1 MDSLVTANGLP
12 ESYQILI
19 ALGCI
24 LLLGLAADAIGRHTI
39 FPRVTLLLMFG
50 IIVGEQFLNL
60 IPVVVSGQ
68 FDLIANITLLIVG
81 FLLGEQIGPEVL
93 EKSARKIVSISL
105 FAALSTSLI
114 VFLALLLA
122 GVPIEVA
129 LLLGCISAATA
140 PAATMDTVQES
151 GQQNDFTRI
160 LLAVVALDDVWALLL
175 FSLGVTLT
183 TFLLQSHGLAE
194 PLIAVSWEVG
204 GALLLGLGLG
214 WPAAYLT
221 GRINPGKP
229 ILAEALGL
237 VFLCGGLALWLG
249 VSFLI
254 ASMAMGAT
262 VRRFAEHHEHAF
274 HEIENVEWPLMV
286 IFFVLAGASLDISAA
301 VNIGLLGSVYVIARI
316 AGKIVGAGIGGKF
329 GGADTSTQRYMGIA
343 LLPQAGVAIGMAL
356 VAASRFPDYRQIIL
370 PLVICTTV
378 IFELFGPLCTRLA
391 IKRMR

>member
-1 MDSLVTANGLP
+1 MDSLVTGNGLP
-12 ESYQILI
+12 ASYQILI
-19 ALGCI
+19 TLGSI
-24 LLLGLAADAIGRHTI
+24 LLLGLAADAIGRYTI
-39 FPRVTLLLMFG
+39 FPRVTLLLLFG
-50 IIVGEQFLNL
+50 IVIGEQFLNL
-60 IPVVVSGQ
+60 IPAVVTGQ

-93 EKSARKIVSISL
+93 KKSTRKIVSISL

-114 VFLALLLA
+114 VFLSLVLV

-129 LLLGCISAATA
+129 ILLGCISAATA
-140 PAATMDTVQES
+140 PAATVDTVQES
-151 GQQNDFTRI
+151 GQQNDFTRT

-183 TFLLQSHGLAE
+183 TFLLQSHGIAE
-194 PLIAVSWEVG
+194 PLLAVSWEIG
-204 GALLLGLGLG
+204 GALLLGLGIG

-221 GRINPGKP
+221 GRLKPGRP

-237 VFLCGGLALWLG
+237 VFVCGGLALWLG

-286 IFFVLAGASLDISAA
+286 IFFVLAGASLEVSAA
-301 VNIGLLGSVYVIARI
+301 LNIGLLGGVYVVARI

-329 GGADTSTQRYMGIA
+329 GGADNTIQRYLGIA

-356 VAASRFPDYRQIIL
+356 VAASRFPDYRQTIL

-391 IKRMR
+391 IKRAH